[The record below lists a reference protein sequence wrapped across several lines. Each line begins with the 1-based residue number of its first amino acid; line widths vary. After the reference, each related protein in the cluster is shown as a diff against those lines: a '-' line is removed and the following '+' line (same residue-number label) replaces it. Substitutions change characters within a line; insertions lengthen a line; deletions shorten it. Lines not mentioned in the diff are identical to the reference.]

1 MEKSK
6 LNDSMVALLI
16 EEEAWKDLS
25 LDFPWTEEQLEK
37 YRGKLDWERVSD
49 NPNIKWTVSMLERFR
64 RNIDWTELSNY
75 ADGDLLVPEIVE
87 RFEDEW
93 DWKVLSGNSD
103 LPFEVVAKY
112 ADRLDWSKLLRFG
125 SESLFTPE
133 FLEMFQDYISADE
146 FKDSG
151 LWIAMVERKEQELKK
166 QILLA

>member
-1 MEKSK
+1 MEKSI

-25 LDFPWTEEQLEK
+25 MDFPWTEEQLEK
-37 YRGKLDWERVSD
+37 FRGKLDWERVSS
-49 NPNIKWTVSMLERFR
+49 NPHIKWTVSMLEKFR

-75 ADGDLLVPEIVE
+75 ADEDLLLPEIVD

-93 DWKVLSGNSD
+93 DWKVLSSNSD
-103 LPFEVVAKY
+103 LPFDVIVKY
-112 ADRLDWSKLLRFG
+112 ADRLDWSKLLRYG

-151 LWIAMVERKEQELKK
+151 LWVALVEKKEQELKK
-166 QILLA
+166 QILLE